1 VMMII
6 LDSRFFLNLE
16 SLDWYCKEGTFF
28 FLSFFLNLL
37 KRLVY
42 TLFKKKGFIYCLI
55 LEESG
60 ELVTGDL
67 VVKRD

>member
-1 VMMII
+1 LIGI
-6 LDSRFFLNLE
+6 AK
-16 SLDWYCKEGTFF
+16 KELFF
-28 FLSFFLNLL
+28 FSFFFLNLL

-42 TLFKKKGFIYCLI
+42 TLFKKKGFIYGLI

-67 VVKRD
+67 VVKMDQQ